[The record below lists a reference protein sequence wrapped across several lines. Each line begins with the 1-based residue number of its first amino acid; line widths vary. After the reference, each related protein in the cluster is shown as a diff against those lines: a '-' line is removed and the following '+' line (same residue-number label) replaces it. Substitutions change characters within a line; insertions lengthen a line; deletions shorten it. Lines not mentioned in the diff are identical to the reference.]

1 MEEERS
7 KAEKTIENLR
17 EELRAAKS
25 SADLARQEAAAAR
38 DRAISEVSQKH
49 AEEIEKLHARLDQ
62 RMDEL
67 IATQKD
73 LQEAQLQ
80 IQRLQTNK

>member
-1 MEEERS
+1 MEEELS
-7 KAEKTIENLR
+7 TAEKTIENLR

-25 SADLARQEAAAAR
+25 SADLARQEAASAR

-49 AEEIEKLHARLDQ
+49 AEEIEKLRSRLDQ

-80 IQRLQTNK
+80 IQRLQTSQ